1 MKSRTLRQQPFDI
14 VVIGGGVVGTAIVR
28 ELSQYKLSLALLEAG
43 PDVGIGTSRANTAI
57 LHTGFD
63 SEPNSLEEKLLRR
76 GNERILEYSQEAG
89 IPVERT
95 GAILVAWNDEQIS
108 KLPALREKAIENG
121 VEAVS

>member
-14 VVIGGGVVGTAIVR
+14 VVIGGGGGGTAIVR

-63 SEPNSLEEKLLRR
+63 SEPNSLEEKLLR
-76 GNERILEYSQEAG
+76 
-89 IPVERT
+89 
-95 GAILVAWNDEQIS
+95 
-108 KLPALREKAIENG
+108 KAQKENI
-121 VEAVS
+121 